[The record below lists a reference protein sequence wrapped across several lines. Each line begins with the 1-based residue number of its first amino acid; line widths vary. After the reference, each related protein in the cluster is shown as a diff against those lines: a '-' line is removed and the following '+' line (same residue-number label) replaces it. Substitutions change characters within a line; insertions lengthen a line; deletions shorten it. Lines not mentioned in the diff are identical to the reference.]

1 MAITRFRQAPLDKAN
16 EVFDKLLA
24 TSNNAVKTRERLF
37 VDLKEELEPLATLQD
52 EHLFPV
58 LTLHGMHDRLR
69 EAESAIGKQYTV
81 TGKSLD
87 RDRQP
92 PGSFSSH
99 TLEDARGR
107 ALELAKAVNVPII
120 YLSSGIARTET

>member
-1 MAITRFRQAPLDKAN
+1 MPIFKQLAEGEKPADADRYILI
-16 EVFDKLLA
+16 EVIH
-24 TSNNAVKTRERLF
+24 
-37 VDLKEELEPLATLQD
+37 EP
-52 EHLFPV
+52 
-58 LTLHGMHDRLR
+58 
-69 EAESAIGKQYTV
+69 AIGKQYTV
-81 TGKSLD
+81 TGKGLD

>member
-1 MAITRFRQAPLDKAN
+1 MPIFKQ
-16 EVFDKLLA
+16 LA
-24 TSNNAVKTRERLF
+24 EGEKPADADRYILI
-37 VDLKEELEPLATLQD
+37 ELIHEP
-52 EHLFPV
+52 
-58 LTLHGMHDRLR
+58 
-69 EAESAIGKQYTV
+69 AIGKQYTV
-81 TGKSLD
+81 TGKGLD

-92 PGSFSSH
+92 PDSFSSH

>member
-1 MAITRFRQAPLDKAN
+1 MP
-16 EVFDKLLA
+16 VFKQLA
-24 TSNNAVKTRERLF
+24 EGEKPADADRYILI
-37 VDLKEELEPLATLQD
+37 ELIHEP
-52 EHLFPV
+52 
-58 LTLHGMHDRLR
+58 
-69 EAESAIGKQYTV
+69 AIGKQYTV
-81 TGKSLD
+81 TGKGLD

-92 PGSFSSH
+92 PDSFSSH